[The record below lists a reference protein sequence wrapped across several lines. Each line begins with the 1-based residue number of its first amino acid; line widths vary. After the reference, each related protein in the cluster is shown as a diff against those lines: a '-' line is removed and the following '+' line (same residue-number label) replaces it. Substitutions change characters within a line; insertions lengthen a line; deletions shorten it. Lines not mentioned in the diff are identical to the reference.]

1 MGTAIENYFGTPYWT
16 SGESEEGEKF
26 VNVEGTV
33 YFMDKEVDALL
44 QYKISEDN
52 TSFEYSA
59 LELNGVPQSNLI
71 YFGLIESMYE

>member
-1 MGTAIENYFGTPYWT
+1 
-16 SGESEEGEKF
+16 
-26 VNVEGTV
+26 
-33 YFMDKEVDALL
+33 MDKEVDALL